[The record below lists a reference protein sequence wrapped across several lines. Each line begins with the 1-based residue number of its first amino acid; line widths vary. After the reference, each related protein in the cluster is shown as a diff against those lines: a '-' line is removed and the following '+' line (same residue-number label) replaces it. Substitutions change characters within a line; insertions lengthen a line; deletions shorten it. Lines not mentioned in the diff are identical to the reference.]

1 MFATQRLGAA
11 RASSISKL
19 LISRQFC
26 IIFRM
31 TSDANAHP
39 YNRLIPDLILN
50 AMEAQG
56 FRCDGRLLALNS
68 YENRVYQVGIED
80 QAPVIAK
87 FYRPERWSE
96 QAILEEHAFAQELAQ
111 REIPVIA
118 PVTDNKGN
126 SLHAYDAFLFAVYPR
141 CGGRWPDLDTREQ
154 RLQMGRCMG
163 RMHAVGATRPFRYR
177 TRLDIET
184 LGDNSRQLLL
194 ERNFI
199 PDYLLEAYTSLSAD
213 LLNQVRTQFDTA
225 GYVPQIRLHGDCH
238 PGNILWTDSG
248 PHFVDLDDSRTG
260 PAIQD
265 LWMLLSG
272 DQDEMRIQLEELLEG
287 YQTFFEFDY
296 SSVILIEALRT
307 LRIMNYAA
315 WIARRWDDPAFPVAF
330 PWFDSPRYWEEHIL
344 SLREQAAALNNPPI
358 L

>member
-1 MFATQRLGAA
+1 
-11 RASSISKL
+11 
-19 LISRQFC
+19 
-26 IIFRM
+26 M
-31 TSDANAHP
+31 TTNGHP
-39 YNRLIPDLILN
+39 YSRLIPDLILD

-68 YENRVYQVGIED
+68 YENRVYQIGIED

-87 FYRPERWSE
+87 FYRPRRWSE
-96 QAILEEHAFAQELAQ
+96 KAILEEHAFSQELAQ
-111 REIPVIA
+111 HEIPVIA
-118 PVTDNKGN
+118 PIAGEHGN
-126 SLHAYDAFLFAVYPR
+126 TLHQRDGFLFAVYPR

-154 RLQMGRCMG
+154 RQQMGRFLG
-163 RMHAVGATRPFRYR
+163 RMHAVGATRRFQYR
-177 TRLDIET
+177 TRLDIDT
-184 LGDNSRQLLL
+184 LGDASRQFLL

-199 PDYLLEAYTSLSAD
+199 PDYLLEAYASLSAD
-213 LLNQVRTQFDTA
+213 VLSQVRALFEAA
-225 GYVPQIRLHGDCH
+225 GFIPQIRLHGDCH
-238 PGNILWTDSG
+238 PGNILWTERG

-272 DQDEMRIQLEELLEG
+272 SQDEMRIQLEELFDG
-287 YQTFFEFDY
+287 YQTFFEPDY

-344 SLREQAAALNNPPI
+344 SLREQAAALDNPLI